1 MTSEVKKLKNSW
13 RANFGRRQMPDFTQL
28 LTIVPLSLV
37 EMAAGE
43 TAVVFPLLS
52 PDETTP
58 IALFEKML
66 MEIPEYE

>member
-1 MTSEVKKLKNSW
+1 
-13 RANFGRRQMPDFTQL
+13 
-28 LTIVPLSLV
+28 VPLSLV